1 MIEYDL
7 SKTIR
12 NKNMVDI
19 SKATKLDNT
28 KTNSGSGIQIA
39 HVVLSGTRKST

>member
-12 NKNMVDI
+12 NKYVVDI

-28 KTNSGSGIQIA
+28 KTNSGSSIPIV
-39 HVVLSGTRKST
+39 HVVLSGTRS